1 MTVFNTVAG
10 SGEHRPYMISHQPD
24 GTPLAAQEHYLGV
37 DAVSWYVNKESGWF
51 TDRMATG
58 ILTIS
63 LAAGEEK
70 YDVSLGM
77 YELQAGAKVAP
88 IFNRPILPE
97 RVFRGGTV
105 TFKAQLNGIAKDTRV
120 AKLIKS
126 TASATLGVV
135 GGMVQTAGPAGPY
148 APLAAAGGVLIGG
161 LREIFDNSDEKM
173 RLFDPDGMEVTLRGN
188 QILGA
193 ETYLL
198 LHRGA
203 SLNSGKLD
211 VTTDGDVPVTL
222 HHGEPLRDGVWLLLR
237 IRRVSE
243 YPIERSW
250 YQQFRKWTSDV
261 VGLVDDVKNGVMTKD
276 GAIATLSPG
285 SEAAPTIYDV
295 YRRLRDQIL
304 NDGVLTQAEATG
316 YAGTVSNYRRLAVS
330 AIQNMQ
336 YDKFFEGV
344 RNLRASIESGRA
356 PNAEAERLFQSERA
370 AAGAVRPVVAT
381 NKGSAVE
388 LSRRVEP
395 SAAIFEPLA
404 RLPRLLESLSDAPP
418 KRGPA

>member
-1 MTVFNTVAG
+1 MAVFNTIAG
-10 SGEHRPYMISHQPD
+10 SGEHRPYMITPQPD
-24 GTPLAAQEHYLGV
+24 NVLLAAQEHYLGV
-37 DAVSWYVNKESGWF
+37 DAVSWYVNKESSWF

-58 ILTIS
+58 ILTIL

-70 YDVSLGM
+70 YEVSLGM
-77 YELQAGAKVAP
+77 YELQAGAKIAP
-88 IFNRPILPE
+88 IFNRPVLPE

-105 TFKAQLNGIAKDTRV
+105 TLRAQLNGIAKDTRV

-135 GGMVQTAGPAGPY
+135 GGMVQTASPAGPY
-148 APLAAAGGVLIGG
+148 APLVAAGGVLIGG
-161 LREIFDNSDEKM
+161 LREIFDNSDEKL
-173 RLFDPDGMEVTLRGN
+173 RLFDPDGMEVTFRGN
-188 QILGA
+188 QIISA

-203 SLNSGKLD
+203 ALNRDKLA
-211 VTTDGDVPVTL
+211 VTTGGDVPEVI
-222 HHGEPLRDGVWLLLR
+222 HHGDPLRDGVWLLLR

-250 YQQFRKWTSDV
+250 YQQFRKWTSDI

-276 GAIATLSPG
+276 AAMATLSPG
-285 SEAAPTIYDV
+285 SEATPTIYDV

-316 YAGTVSNYRRLAVS
+316 YAGTLSNYRRLAVS
-330 AIQNMQ
+330 AIQNAQ
-336 YDKFFEGV
+336 YDKFLEGL
-344 RNLRASIESGRA
+344 RNLRAGLEVGRA
-356 PNAEAERLFQSERA
+356 PNTEAEQIFQAERA
-370 AAGAVRPVVAT
+370 AAGNVRPVVVMK
-381 NKGSAVE
+381 KGGAVE

-395 SAAIFEPLA
+395 STSIFQSLA
-404 RLPRLLESLSDAPP
+404 KLPRLLETVSDTPSHDP
-418 KRGPA
+418 S

>member
-1 MTVFNTVAG
+1 MAVFNTIAG
-10 SGEHRPYMISHQPD
+10 SGEHRPYMVSHQPD
-24 GTPLAAQEHYLGV
+24 DVPLAAQEHYLGV

-51 TDRMATG
+51 TNRMATG
-58 ILTIS
+58 ILTIL

-88 IFNRPILPE
+88 IFNRPVLPE

-105 TFKAQLNGIAKDTRV
+105 TLRAQLNGIAKDTRV

-135 GGMVQTAGPAGPY
+135 GGMVQTASAVGPY

-161 LREIFDNSDEKM
+161 LREIFDNSDEKL
-173 RLFDPDGMEVTLRGN
+173 RLFDPDGMEVTFRAN
-188 QILGA
+188 QILSA

-203 SLNSGKLD
+203 SLNRDKLE
-211 VTTDGDVPVTL
+211 VTTGGDVPMVL
-222 HHGEPLRDGVWLLLR
+222 HHGEPLLDGVWLLLR

-243 YPIERSW
+243 YPIERGW
-250 YQQFRKWTSDV
+250 YQQFRKWTSDI
-261 VGLVDDVKNGVMTKD
+261 VGLVDDVKNGVMARD
-276 GAIATLSPG
+276 AAMAALSPG
-285 SEAAPTIYDV
+285 SEAAPTAYDV

-316 YAGTVSNYRRLAVS
+316 YAGTLSNYRRLAVS
-330 AIQNMQ
+330 AIQNTQ
-336 YDKFFEGV
+336 YDTFFKGV
-344 RNLRASIESGRA
+344 RNLRAGLEEGRA
-356 PNAEAERLFQSERA
+356 PSSEAEQLFRAERA
-370 AAGAVRPVVAT
+370 AAGAVRPVVETTRGGAL
-381 NKGSAVE
+381 E
-388 LSRRVEP
+388 LSRRVESSP
-395 SAAIFEPLA
+395 DIFQSLT
-404 RLPRLLESLSDAPP
+404 RLPRLLETLSETPP
-418 KRGPA
+418 KHAPA